1 MLAEGVRAGWA
12 GPGASGG
19 HDDRAGAPRS
29 PYGCSWRPGPAWDEQ
44 AAAGSPGGG
53 SGAVGGAAK
62 PEVPRAPPGGGG
74 GRPRGRASQG
84 TPGRGPAEPT
94 RATEIRGDA

>member
-62 PEVPRAPPGGGG
+62 PEVPRAPPGGWGW
-74 GRPRGRASQG
+74 GRPAEGPSE
-84 TPGRGPAEPT
+84 PGNART
-94 RATEIRGDA
+94 RPG